1 MIRRPPRS
9 TRTDTL
15 LPYTT
20 LFRSGHREG
29 GDLGSESEPEGWFEH
44 AGRDGQGDD
53 VVTDR
58 PTQVLAHLAGCAP
71 ADLQGDGDIEGVA
84 AHEDDV
90 SGLDGD
96 VGAGAD
102 GHADVGLGEGGGVVD
117 AGAGSEGRRGGKK
130 GV

>member
-15 LPYTT
+15 FPYTT
-20 LFRSGHREG
+20 IFRSDEEARPGHREG
-29 GDLGSESEPEGWFEH
+29 GDLGSESEPQGWFEH

-84 AHEDDV
+84 AHVDDV
-90 SGLDGD
+90 SGLAGAVG
-96 VGAGAD
+96 VGAS
-102 GHADVGLGEGGGVVD
+102 GHAYVQI
-117 AGAGSEGRRGGKK
+117 GRDT
-130 GV
+130 